1 MLPGNAYYDKSGK
14 FLGYYE
20 YKAWGTFFP
29 FQNKIWKNAEE
40 FFTKLTE
47 ISGIEYKSI
56 REHLF
61 YLKTYPKKLTE
72 IDYTPLE
79 LYNIPVK
86 EPPWQKMIITP
97 RNSFQNRY

>member
-20 YKAWGTFFP
+20 YKAWGAFFP
-29 FQNKIWKNAEE
+29 KQNYIFETPAEFWNLLKQDFE
-40 FFTKLTE
+40 
-47 ISGIEYKSI
+47 IEYKGI

-61 YLKTYPKKLTE
+61 YLKEQKVYTE

-86 EPPWQKMIITP
+86 EPP
-97 RNSFQNRY
+97 